1 MKLDY
6 EELLSNSAFNFNLR
20 RYTEVHIMANV
31 PLSQRD
37 ALLYEG
43 GLDPDALQCI
53 SLVHHI
59 GQGLIDSARHVI
71 KRTLNPRL
79 LR

>member
-1 MKLDY
+1 
-6 EELLSNSAFNFNLR
+6 
-20 RYTEVHIMANV
+20 MANV

-59 GQGLIDSARHVI
+59 GNTAGMC
-71 KRTLNPRL
+71 TFTPY
-79 LR
+79 